1 MSSAAASRLVGLLR
15 NDSLAN
21 LITHQLL
28 GLGRI
33 DQVYEGLVHR
43 GIHVQIFSHCRH
55 VVRSLYQV
63 VWKHHNWH
71 RASASHQVFP
81 AIAAFV
87 GLVSHLGSLRDD
99 IWRYSFHVEVKVL
112 ISIHVRCRDVWLGML
127 AINPDSTGIHAV
139 QLFLRNTFKSIA

>member
-1 MSSAAASRLVGLLR
+1 MSDRFDKTVLDYVILRHIRSHAATHIERFRLVVMSSAATSRLVGLLR

-55 VVRSLYQV
+55 VVRSLNQV
-63 VWKHHNWH
+63 VWKHNDWH
-71 RASASHQVFP
+71 
-81 AIAAFV
+81 
-87 GLVSHLGSLRDD
+87 
-99 IWRYSFHVEVKVL
+99 
-112 ISIHVRCRDVWLGML
+112 
-127 AINPDSTGIHAV
+127 
-139 QLFLRNTFKSIA
+139 